1 MDHNEIRGPDRD
13 AWQLSYELRAASR
26 AAIDRAKALRI
37 VAELVRQES
46 RELMENLRAEPHRRR

>member
-1 MDHNEIRGPDRD
+1 MEAGSSHRD
-13 AWQLSYELRAASR
+13 AWQHAHELRAASR

-46 RELMENLRAEPHRRR
+46 RELMESLRAEAHRRR

>member
-1 MDHNEIRGPDRD
+1 VDPIEAGSSHRD
-13 AWQLSYELRAASR
+13 AWQHAHELRAASR

-46 RELMENLRAEPHRRR
+46 RELMESLRAEAHRRR